1 MYCFERINRMFQKT
15 SFNDLPNS
23 IEISKVQIVLI
34 YLNVEFLLYTV
45 SSIYNF
51 YMRFHINIIYK
62 KQYDSGLRC
71 HGMLFNKMKLSSSN
85 LPPSSRRPLAFE
97 CQSLSQRR
105 GRGARFLFRF
115 TFYETKLFPR
125 LLLRSTNYG
134 TKCQNQAKSTLLNS
148 MK

>member
-62 KQYDSGLRC
+62 K
-71 HGMLFNKMKLSSSN
+71 
-85 LPPSSRRPLAFE
+85 
-97 CQSLSQRR
+97 
-105 GRGARFLFRF
+105 
-115 TFYETKLFPR
+115 
-125 LLLRSTNYG
+125 
-134 TKCQNQAKSTLLNS
+134 
-148 MK
+148 